1 MSPHHCVTTSHLAVN
16 SDIQW
21 RWKFGFSAHF
31 KPNFFRRTFD
41 LRLLPAGLAVMR
53 QTAGIKFT
61 QRPKIS
67 IFCPAGATRCT
78 ESREIWHDRG
88 SASPSEF
95 SPQSVH
101 GVGTRPQSGKFLL
114 FGKGS
119 PCRAN
124 PLTDFNNC

>member
-1 MSPHHCVTTSHLAVN
+1 
-16 SDIQW
+16 
-21 RWKFGFSAHF
+21 
-31 KPNFFRRTFD
+31 
-41 LRLLPAGLAVMR
+41 MR

-101 GVGTRPQSGKFLL
+101 GWVHGPKVENFYF